1 VYELSYAYLEKD
13 GGFFSFK
20 KNCFP
25 RESEHW
31 YKLRWEGTEEGK
43 EIPLGIFLRIKKSI
57 KKEN

>member
-1 VYELSYAYLEKD
+1 MRTIKKKF
-13 GGFFSFK
+13 GGFFSLK